1 MGNRGKLAAKD
12 VEKVEQ
18 SSSPVSGHVIS
29 VMYFG
34 MALAAEELF
43 CIAAVLCLPKILQK
57 GETL

>member
-1 MGNRGKLAAKD
+1 M
-12 VEKVEQ
+12 EQ

-34 MALAAEELF
+34 MALAAAELF